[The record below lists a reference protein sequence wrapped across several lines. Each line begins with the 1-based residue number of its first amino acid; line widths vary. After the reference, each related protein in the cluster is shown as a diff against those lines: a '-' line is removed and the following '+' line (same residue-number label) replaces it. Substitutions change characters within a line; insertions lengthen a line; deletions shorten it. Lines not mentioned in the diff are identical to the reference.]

1 MAIKLT
7 RREEEIYDESMLGYS
22 IEGMSSI
29 FDISESQVKR
39 HLCNIY
45 KKRGVTNRIELMA
58 KHIMM
63 LDNKIRELDREVNE
77 LDEIICELKKKY
89 D

>member
-22 IEGMSSI
+22 TAEMSSI

-45 KKRGVTNRIELMA
+45 KKRGVTNRVELMA
-58 KHIMM
+58 KEIMM
-63 LDNKIRELDREVNE
+63 LAKYWRE
-77 LDEIICELKKKY
+77 IK
-89 D
+89 

>member
-22 IEGMSSI
+22 TAEMSSI

-45 KKRGVTNRIELMA
+45 KKRGVTNRVELMA
-58 KHIMM
+58 KEIMM
-63 LDNKIRELDREVNE
+63 LANRIREMENE
-77 LDEIICELKKKY
+77 
-89 D
+89 